1 MKLELQV
8 SNYFLL
14 LLKTIL
20 EDQIYFSLFLLSQ
33 QTFKSEIIIRDTAD
47 FDPGKETP
55 PWTSD
60 CPITYTHAEWLSATV
75 F

>member
-55 PWTSD
+55 P
-60 CPITYTHAEWLSATV
+60 
-75 F
+75 